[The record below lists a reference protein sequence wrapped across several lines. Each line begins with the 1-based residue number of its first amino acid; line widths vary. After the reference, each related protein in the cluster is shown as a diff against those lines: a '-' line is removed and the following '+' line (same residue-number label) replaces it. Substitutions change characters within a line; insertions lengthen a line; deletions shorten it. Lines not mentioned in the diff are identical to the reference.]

1 MLVYK
6 RARKREL
13 PERTHQAIPVTH
25 RTFQH
30 THPHGRGLPGA
41 HSGRMDGTPL
51 VLDNGSGSVK
61 VGYAGEVEPKVVYNN
76 MYTAVRASRHEPS
89 KAATEALEKSN
100 ARLHVMD
107 HGVVTQWEG
116 LVEVFQAALDEMKVH
131 DPSQHPCLVTEAPF
145 NPTVHREVLVE
156 KLFEELRV
164 PAVQVVHSGALALY
178 ATDRRTGLVIEVGD
192 GVAQTVPLFD
202 SYVVTNAVQRRDFG
216 GRDLTAYLGE
226 LLQRELGYKEALA
239 DEVWWTQLQTVKER
253 MCRVATQHAPV
264 SRQDPVQQEY
274 KLPDGKV
281 LDWEQGL
288 LSQCAEA
295 LFQPGQHLKLD
306 EEAVGIH
313 KMAAGSV
320 LACGLDIQKS
330 LANSV
335 VLSGGSTLFPGMCQ
349 RVQEELQRLLPSAV
363 KAKVTRVAKPTY
375 AAFMGGSI
383 LASMPDLQRTFMT
396 RSEYLEYGASFIQSK
411 SVSLTKPHPMP

>member
-1 MLVYK
+1 M
-6 RARKREL
+6 A
-13 PERTHQAIPVTH
+13 
-25 RTFQH
+25 
-30 THPHGRGLPGA
+30 
-41 HSGRMDGTPL
+41 GTPL

-61 VGYAGEVEPKVVYNN
+61 VGYAGQQEPQVVYDN
-76 MYTAVRASRHEPS
+76 MYTAVRSSRHEPS
-89 KAATEALEKSN
+89 KATSEALEKSN

-107 HGVVTQWEG
+107 HGIVSQWEG
-116 LVEVFQAALDEMKVH
+116 LVEVFKAALDEMKVV
-131 DPSQHPCLVTEAPF
+131 DPSQHPCLVTEAPL
-145 NPTVHREVLVE
+145 NPTVHRELLVE

-178 ATDRRTGLVIEVGD
+178 AINRRTGLVIEVGD

-202 SYVVTNAVQRRDFG
+202 SYVVFNAVQRRDFG

-226 LLQRELGYKEALA
+226 LLQKELGYKEALA

-253 MCRVATQHAPV
+253 MCRVTPQASPSRI

-306 EEAVGIH
+306 EEAEGIH
-313 KMAAGSV
+313 KMAASSV
-320 LACGLDIQKS
+320 LGCGLDIQKS
-330 LANSV
+330 LANNV

-363 KAKVTRVAKPTY
+363 KAKVTRVSKPTY

-383 LASMPDLQRTFMT
+383 LASMSDLQKTFMT
-396 RSEYLEYGASFIQSK
+396 RGEYLEYGASFIHNK
-411 SVSLTKPHPMP
+411 SVSLTKPHMMS

>member
-1 MLVYK
+1 
-6 RARKREL
+6 
-13 PERTHQAIPVTH
+13 
-25 RTFQH
+25 
-30 THPHGRGLPGA
+30 
-41 HSGRMDGTPL
+41 MDGTPL

-61 VGYAGEVEPKVVYNN
+61 VGYAGEVEPKVVYSN

-202 SYVVTNAVQRRDFG
+202 SYVITNAVQRRDFG

-253 MCRVATQHAPV
+253 MCRVATQHVPS

-295 LFQPGQHLKLD
+295 LFQPGQHLKVD

-313 KMAAGSV
+313 KMAASSV
-320 LACGLDIQKS
+320 LGCGLDIQKS

-363 KAKVTRVAKPTY
+363 KAKVTRVAQPTY

-383 LASMPDLQRTFMT
+383 LASMPDLRRTFMT